1 MWKVLAV
8 SLLAVGLMTISSPVF
23 AGEPVINHIA
33 DAFSGKNDYIE
44 TWGYVA
50 KTISLEEVPYI
61 KILNADL
68 RIEMATPIGDECFEK
83 GILKVG
89 LEF

>member
-1 MWKVLAV
+1 MMKVIAIVLV
-8 SLLAVGLMTISSPVF
+8 LGLMAISPLVF

-33 DAFSGKNDYIE
+33 DAFSGHNDYIE

-50 KTISLEEVPYI
+50 KTIDLEGMPLVG
-61 KILNADL
+61 ILNADL
-68 RIEMATPIGDECFEK
+68 RIKASTPIGDDSFRK
-83 GILKVG
+83 GILEVG